1 MSRYQAQGLQLL
13 SLCFL
18 LPCLGRDIKGAINLD
33 SFTLDKVV
41 ATHTVLVRFDRQHA
55 YGEQEEVFKDLALHL
70 GGLSTPNDFILAYVG
85 VQEYQDRLN
94 KDMAEKRFGITKD
107 DWPTYRLFFRGKPD
121 HPIIYDGPVTLQGLL
136 GFLREHAGISPSLPG
151 TVSNLD
157 DIAREFMSADAIKR
171 LALLETA
178 KSTVDGDDE
187 DLASVYFKIMQKV
200 IEDGDE
206 VVEQDLGK
214 TKKLLSSNLSK
225 SRERK
230 EQFETRINVL
240 QSFRVGSSLAHE
252 EL

>member
-1 MSRYQAQGLQLL
+1 MHLFRGFETPRL
-13 SLCFL
+13 
-18 LPCLGRDIKGAINLD
+18 
-33 SFTLDKVV
+33 KV
-41 ATHTVLVRFDRQHA
+41 
-55 YGEQEEVFKDLALHL
+55 
-70 GGLSTPNDFILAYVG
+70 
-85 VQEYQDRLN
+85 RLYHS
-94 KDMAEKRFGITKD
+94 RFGITKD

-121 HPIIYDGPVTLQGLL
+121 HPIMYDGPVTLQGLL
-136 GFLREHAGISPSLPG
+136 GFLRVSPFLASSIHMIIPTRRSINCTPVVALKSLNQEHAGISPSLPG

-187 DLASVYFKIMQKV
+187 DLASMYFKIMQKV